1 MSKITVLLGTALIFF
16 SSLASGQQENTAAAS
31 RFENIKKLLDYRYK
45 GGFFTFEKDFL
56 EQVKYPD
63 EARKNC
69 VIGIVIASFYV
80 DCDGNYN
87 PMKTRLKNPL
97 HFGIEQEISKF
108 LNSTQ
113 GHWNI
118 CHDKKYTRF
127 EIPIQFTMEGTV
139 TNEDDAAI
147 VLEGKNPGYACT
159 SDSVYLQR
167 AIKYLKKNKM
177 KKAAKNLGILIQ
189 RNPYNNEYYE
199 MLKKT
204 INRKKAKKEKK

>member
-1 MSKITVLLGTALIFF
+1 MNGKIALLGFVLIAF
-16 SSLASGQQENTAAAS
+16 STLTWGQEENTAAAS
-31 RFENIKKLLDYRYK
+31 RFANIKKLLDYRYK
-45 GGFFTFEKDFL
+45 GGFYTFEKDFL

-69 VIGIVIASFYV
+69 VIGIVIASFNV
-80 DCDGNYN
+80 DCEGNYN
-87 PMKTRLKNPL
+87 PLKTRMKNPL
-97 HFGIEQEISKF
+97 HYGIEQEISKF
-108 LNSTQ
+108 LLSTQ

-167 AIKYLKKNKM
+167 AKKYLEKNKL

-189 RNPYNNEYYE
+189 RNPYNVEYYE
-199 MLKKT
+199 MLKQT
-204 INRKKAKKEKK
+204 ISTKKDKKKK

>member
-1 MSKITVLLGTALIFF
+1 MNGKIALLGFVLIAF
-16 SSLASGQQENTAAAS
+16 STLTWGQEENTAAAS
-31 RFENIKKLLDYRYK
+31 RFANIKKLLDYRYK
-45 GGFFTFEKDFL
+45 GGFYTFEKDFL

-69 VIGIVIASFYV
+69 VIGIVIASFNV
-80 DCDGNYN
+80 DCEGNYN
-87 PMKTRLKNPL
+87 PLKTRMKNPL
-97 HFGIEQEISKF
+97 HYGIEQEISKF
-108 LNSTQ
+108 LLSTQ

-167 AIKYLKKNKM
+167 AKKYLKKNKL

-189 RNPYNNEYYE
+189 RNPYNVEYYE
-199 MLKKT
+199 MLKQT
-204 INRKKAKKEKK
+204 ISAKKDKKKK

>member
-1 MSKITVLLGTALIFF
+1 MNGKIALLGFVLIAF
-16 SSLASGQQENTAAAS
+16 STLTWGQEENTAAAS
-31 RFENIKKLLDYRYK
+31 RFANIKKLLDYRYK
-45 GGFFTFEKDFL
+45 GGFYTFEKDFL

-69 VIGIVIASFYV
+69 VIGIVIASFNV
-80 DCDGNYN
+80 DCEGNYN
-87 PMKTRLKNPL
+87 PLKTRMKNPL
-97 HFGIEQEISKF
+97 HYGIEQEISKF
-108 LNSTQ
+108 LLSTQ

-167 AIKYLKKNKM
+167 AKKYLKKNKL

-189 RNPYNNEYYE
+189 RNPYNVEYYE
-199 MLKKT
+199 MLKQT
-204 INRKKAKKEKK
+204 ISTKKDKKKK

>member
-1 MSKITVLLGTALIFF
+1 MNGKIALLGFVLIAF
-16 SSLASGQQENTAAAS
+16 STLTWGQEENTAAAS
-31 RFENIKKLLDYRYK
+31 RFANIKKLLDYRYK
-45 GGFFTFEKDFL
+45 GGFYTFEKDFL

-69 VIGIVIASFYV
+69 VIGIVIASFNV
-80 DCDGNYN
+80 DCEGNYN
-87 PMKTRLKNPL
+87 PLKTRMKNPL
-97 HFGIEQEISKF
+97 HYGIEQEISKF
-108 LNSTQ
+108 LLSTQ

-167 AIKYLKKNKM
+167 AKKYLEKNKL

-189 RNPYNNEYYE
+189 RNPYNVEYYE
-199 MLKKT
+199 MLKQT
-204 INRKKAKKEKK
+204 ISAKKDKKKK